1 VLLLLLLLATAVMV
15 QRYLS
20 SSSSSSSSSYLATPK
35 FCCYSALMLHVP
47 HLVPTT
53 QTHCPACGR
62 WFACMQA
69 FPVSVTENC
78 NDLHSYALLKM
89 PEAAAELVAGAA
101 EAIESARGFECE
113 RLACVH
119 PRYVSTFLNTIE

>member
-1 VLLLLLLLATAVMV
+1 MLLLLLLLAMAVIV
-15 QRYLS
+15 QRYPS
-20 SSSSSSSSSYLATPK
+20 SSSSSSSSSLATPK
-35 FCCYSALMLHVP
+35 FCCYSALMLHVL
-47 HLVPTT
+47 HSVPTT

-69 FPVSVTENC
+69 FPVGVTANC
-78 NDLHSYALLKM
+78 NVLHSYTLLKM

-113 RLACVH
+113 RFACVLL
-119 PRYVSTFLNTIE
+119 PAIRFNLFELY